1 MINPPSD
8 SSENN
13 EDDPVTHPEN
23 STELPEGAKQTQA
36 SESLAD
42 SSEESTEGFANRI
55 DDFRSY
61 LNLMARMQLD
71 RRLQSKMDAS
81 DIVQQTM
88 LQAHR
93 AQANFRGS
101 SDRQLAA
108 WLRQILAR
116 NVYHASRDF
125 QRDKRDVR
133 NERSIENAMD
143 NSAVRVEAWLS
154 ADQTGPAAKAV
165 KNEQVLM
172 LANSLESLDEAKRIA
187 VELHYLQGWK
197 LAEIAQQMDRSV
209 SGVAGLVQ
217 RGLQELKQIMD
228 VDFPRHST

>member
-1 MINPPSD
+1 MSD
-8 SSENN
+8 SHEKADAASN
-13 EDDPVTHPEN
+13 EGDEPN
-23 STELPEGAKQTQA
+23 ELQHEFG
-36 SESLAD
+36 
-42 SSEESTEGFANRI
+42 NRI
-55 DDFRSY
+55 DNFRSY

-93 AQANFRGS
+93 AQNNFEGS
-101 SDRQLAA
+101 SDKQLAG

-116 NVYHASRDF
+116 NVYHATRDF

-143 NSAVRVEAWLS
+143 NSAARVEAWLK
-154 ADQTGPAAKAV
+154 ADQTAPDAKAV

-172 LANSLESLDEAKRIA
+172 LAGSLDALDEAKRTA

-197 LAEIAQQMDRSV
+197 LAEIAEHMGRSV
-209 SGVAGLVQ
+209 SGVAGLVH
-217 RGLQELKQIMD
+217 RGLKELKQIMAGEE
-228 VDFPRHST
+228 

>member
-1 MINPPSD
+1 MND
-8 SSENN
+8 SQN
-13 EDDPVTHPEN
+13 EADTASNDGDGAN
-23 STELPEGAKQTQA
+23 ELEHEFG
-36 SESLAD
+36 
-42 SSEESTEGFANRI
+42 NRI
-55 DDFRSY
+55 DNFRSY

-93 AQANFRGS
+93 AQNNFEGS
-101 SDRQLAA
+101 SDKQLAG

-116 NVYHASRDF
+116 NVYHATRDF

-143 NSAVRVEAWLS
+143 NSAARVEAWLKS
-154 ADQTGPAAKAV
+154 DQTSPDAKAE

-172 LANSLESLDEAKRIA
+172 LARSLDALDEAKRTA

-197 LAEIAQQMDRSV
+197 LAEIAEHMDRSV
-209 SGVAGLVQ
+209 SGVAGLVH
-217 RGLQELKQIMD
+217 RGLKELKQIMN
-228 VDFPRHST
+228 SEE

>member
-1 MINPPSD
+1 MSD
-8 SSENN
+8 SQEKADAASN
-13 EDDPVTHPEN
+13 EGDEPN
-23 STELPEGAKQTQA
+23 ELQHEFG
-36 SESLAD
+36 
-42 SSEESTEGFANRI
+42 NRI
-55 DDFRSY
+55 DNFRSY

-93 AQANFRGS
+93 AQNNFEGS
-101 SDRQLAA
+101 SDKQLAG

-116 NVYHASRDF
+116 NVYHATRDF

-143 NSAVRVEAWLS
+143 NSAARVEAWLK
-154 ADQTGPAAKAV
+154 ADQTAPDAKAV

-172 LANSLESLDEAKRIA
+172 LAGSLDALDEAKRTA

-197 LAEIAQQMDRSV
+197 LAEIAEHMGRSV
-209 SGVAGLVQ
+209 SGVAGLVH
-217 RGLQELKQIMD
+217 RGLKELKQIMAGEE
-228 VDFPRHST
+228 